1 MTPTKY
7 RPEIDGLRAISV
19 LGVLFYHD
27 NRHLTC
33 CGAEQ
38 MLIAM
43 FGKVFDEMKRLNSN
57 E

>member
-19 LGVLFYHD
+19 LGVLFYRD
-27 NRHLTC
+27 NHHLNC

-38 MLIAM
+38 MLTAI
-43 FGKVFDEMKRLNSN
+43 FENVFDEMKQLNSN

>member
-27 NRHLTC
+27 NHHLNC

-38 MLIAM
+38 MLTAI
-43 FGKVFDEMKRLNSN
+43 FENVFDEMKQLNSN